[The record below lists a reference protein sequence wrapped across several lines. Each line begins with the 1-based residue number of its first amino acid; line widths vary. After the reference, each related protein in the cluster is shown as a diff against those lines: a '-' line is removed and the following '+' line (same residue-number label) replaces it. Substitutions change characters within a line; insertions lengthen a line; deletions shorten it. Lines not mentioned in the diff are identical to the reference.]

1 MFVVFGSSGYLG
13 NNILQTLQS
22 IDSNS
27 FGISRNISDSNSK
40 VLNSAKDIENW
51 KINPKSIDGIVWAQ
65 GSNLNDSINNF
76 REENIFNLFEA
87 NVLYILKTL
96 DILLKNDLIKS
107 RAKIVILSSVWQ
119 NISRPNKLS
128 YSISKSSIDGLVKS
142 LAIDLRHLLIQV
154 NAILPG
160 VVDSPM
166 TRSNLNESEINKIID
181 ETPMGSLINSQMVS
195 EVCKWL
201 LSKNSDGING
211 QSITLDG
218 AWSLAKYL

>member
-27 FGISRNISDSNSK
+27 FGVSRNISDPNSK

-218 AWSLAKYL
+218 AWSIAKYL

>member
-181 ETPMGSLINSQMVS
+181 ETPMSSLINSQMVS

-218 AWSLAKYL
+218 AWSIAKYL